1 MQCKVTK
8 IASIYNRSSLNL
20 DFLKHL
26 FSPNA
31 FIALPLDLKTNRES
45 ATNVSDHYTFLY
57 HRGDTRL
64 FRNGRTLKNN
74 CAHINFCLEKRDCK
88 QDF

>member
-1 MQCKVTK
+1 MLCKVTK

-20 DFLKHL
+20 GFLKHL

-45 ATNVSDHYTFLY
+45 ATNVNDHYTFSIIEV
-57 HRGDTRL
+57 
-64 FRNGRTLKNN
+64 TL
-74 CAHINFCLEKRDCK
+74 
-88 QDF
+88 DFFAMGGH